1 MIINKLAL
9 HDNAEEE
16 LQEGSQI
23 LRVSYPESL
32 TVLLPECLDLE
43 KLIRDNP
50 PEDIPAFHVD
60 NIKYI
65 LNLISY
71 LPSIKKDYNYEYL
84 GYVPVN
90 KQKLQKSGIYY
101 YRKYIDYLV
110 AHGVIYEDEYYITGE
125 KSKGIRFSYEYSY
138 CKVKKYKITKRTLI
152 KAIVKNAVMRN
163 NTITE
168 ERLPYLAKWWNE
180 QELEIQYSDA
190 LKFLDDRLENSKKEL
205 MMKYNLNSE
214 DELKMLLEK
223 QKQKKKS
230 KKKIKNPYEQYNT
243 ALQIVERLHHRE
255 YLMKI
260 DTTSGR
266 LHTLLTQLP
275 KVLRQFVTFKE
286 QKLVSV
292 DLRNSQPLLAIVL
305 LNKNLILAN
314 PIVIS
319 AIIKNNPIHQISPP
333 TMLVDFINEVQY
345 RTDVR
350 RYIQI
355 VSTGKYYEEFGA
367 ILQRNGLIPQEVE
380 DVRKFAKEATYSS
393 FFASN
398 YDFQHIPAML
408 HFKKV
413 FPSVYFIFS
422 RVKFSKKGTKKS
434 EKVHRALAVCLQA
447 FEAELFLN
455 RICKRISEINPDIP
469 LFTIH
474 DSVVTTLEYQELV
487 SEIVKEVI
495 FDAIDI
501 IPILNIEEW

>member
-9 HDNAEEE
+9 HDNAEKE
-16 LQEGSQI
+16 LQEDSQMSS
-23 LRVSYPESL
+23 VSYPESL

-43 KLIRDNP
+43 KLIRENP

-84 GYVPVN
+84 GYVPIN

-110 AHGVIYEDEYYITGE
+110 ACGVIYEDEYYITGE

-138 CKVKKYKITKRTLI
+138 CKVKKDKITKKTLI
-152 KAIVKNAVMRN
+152 KAIVKNAVVRN
-163 NTITE
+163 NTVTE
-168 ERLPYLAKWWNE
+168 EKLPYLAKWWNE
-180 QELEIQYSDA
+180 EDLEIQYNDA

-205 MMKYNLNSE
+205 IMRFSLNSE
-214 DELKMLLEK
+214 NELKMLLEK
-223 QKQKKKS
+223 QKQKKKG
-230 KKKIKNPYEQYNT
+230 KQKIKNPYEQYNT
-243 ALQIVERLHHRE
+243 ALQIVERLYHKE

-275 KVLRQFVTFKE
+275 KVLRQFVSFGG

-292 DLRNSQPLLAIVL
+292 DLRNSQPLLAVVL
-305 LNKNLILAN
+305 LNKGLVLAN
-314 PIVIS
+314 PIVVYT
-319 AIIKNNPIHQISPP
+319 IIKNNPIYQIPP
-333 TMLVDFINEVQY
+333 STMLVDFINEVQY
-345 RTDVR
+345 RSDVR
-350 RYIQI
+350 KYIQI
-355 VSTGKYYEEFGA
+355 VSTGRYYEEFGA

-398 YDFQHIPAML
+398 YDFQHIPAMQY
-408 HFKKV
+408 FKEV

-455 RICKRISEINPDIP
+455 RICKRISEINPNIP

-474 DSVVTTLEYQELV
+474 DSVVTTLEHQELV
-487 SEIVKEVI
+487 AEIVKDEI
-495 FDAIDI
+495 FRAINI
-501 IPILNIEEW
+501 VPILNIEEW